1 MVSEMPTNKRRVFGC
16 AEEGSREDQPSR
28 VPSLVS
34 LEWSSEQGSI
44 TVMTAICMVAFMLM
58 LGLAIDV
65 SRIYMVRAELQ
76 NAADAAALTAAREL
90 NGGTTGIDNAV
101 TRANNIANTQG
112 FGKAGVSIASV
123 QFAINLNDDPYMDAA
138 SAKDATKVKNIRFV
152 KVTTQATTTNI
163 LFAVSVLGNTHAE
176 SRSAVA
182 GMSVGIN
189 GICKYFNIALAV
201 DPVTNPNY
209 TWPTGTTQILK
220 FHDNVGTTITLQNM
234 QYIVLDTSW
243 VTGGGHNETVDATAD
258 VNPHCIGL
266 GDIVDFSKSPS
277 ANNPNGMSIGTN
289 TRLDVYTPPIT
300 CSDVKPDLNVYGKNA
315 GESITLQQYL
325 DGAPK
330 TAPTTCTSGQSARRL
345 IIFPVINTVVNG
357 PTNGQVQQVRAFF
370 LKQPINGTCDPNS
383 PGGNKPCPP
392 GTTAAGDMVVEYA
405 GDNFVVGS
413 GYYDP
418 SGISTNLTIAVLYK

>member
-1 MVSEMPTNKRRVFGC
+1 MSSMKGQ
-16 AEEGSREDQPSR
+16 RERLRSGER
-28 VPSLVS
+28 
-34 LEWSSEQGSI
+34 GSI
-44 TVMTAICMVAFMLM
+44 IVMTAIFMLLFCVM

-112 FGKAGVSIASV
+112 FGTPKAGVSIASV
-123 QFAINLNDDPYMDAA
+123 EFAINLDGTYWNAA
-138 SAKDATKVKNIRFV
+138 TNLATIKANATDIRFV
-152 KVTTQATTTNI
+152 RVTTQATTTNI
-163 LFAVSVLGNTHAE
+163 LFAVRVLGNTYAE

-243 VTGGGHNETVDATAD
+243 VSGGGHNETVDATAD

-266 GDIVDFSKSPS
+266 GDIVNFSKSPS

-300 CSDVKPDLNVYGKNA
+300 CNDVKPDLNVYGKNT
-315 GESITLQQYL
+315 GESITLLQYL
-325 DGAPK
+325 NGAPT
-330 TAPTTCTSGQSARRL
+330 TAPTTCTSGQTARRL
-345 IIFPVINTVVNG
+345 MIFPVINTVVNG
-357 PTNGQVQQVRAFF
+357 PTSGQVQQLRAFF
-370 LKQPINGTCDPNS
+370 IKQPIDGTCDPNS
-383 PGGNKPCPP
+383 PSGNKPCPQ

-418 SGISTNLTIAVLYK
+418 NGQQTNLTVAVLYK

>member
-1 MVSEMPTNKRRVFGC
+1 MNGQRDRLRSGER
-16 AEEGSREDQPSR
+16 
-28 VPSLVS
+28 
-34 LEWSSEQGSI
+34 GSI
-44 TVMTAICMVAFMLM
+44 IVMTAIFMLLFCVM

-138 SAKDATKVKNIRFV
+138 SAKDATTVKNIRFV
-152 KVTTQATTTNI
+152 RVTTQANTTNI
-163 LFAVSVLGNTHAE
+163 LFAVRVLGNSYAE

-201 DPVTNPNY
+201 DPLTNPTY
-209 TWPTGTTQILK
+209 SWPTGTTLILK
-220 FHDNVGTTITLQNM
+220 FHDNVGNAITLQDM

-243 VTGGGHNETVDATAD
+243 VTGGGNNETRDATAD

-277 ANNPNGMSIGTN
+277 ANSPKGMSIGTN
-289 TRLDVYTPPIT
+289 TRLDLYTPPLK
-300 CSDVKPDLNVYGKNA
+300 CSDVNPDLNVYGKNT
-315 GESITLQQYL
+315 GESITLQQYR
-325 DGAPK
+325 DGAPM
-330 TAPTTCTSGQSARRL
+330 TSPTTCPQGESARRL
-345 IIFPVINTVVNG
+345 VILPVINTVVSG
-357 PTNGQVQQVRAFF
+357 PTNGKVQQVRAFF
-370 LKQPINGTCDPNS
+370 LKQPIAGDCNPS
-383 PGGNKPCPP
+383 CPP
-392 GTTAAGDMVVEYA
+392 GTAAAGDMVVEYA
-405 GDNFVVGS
+405 GDSFVIGS

-418 SGISTNLTIAVLYK
+418 NGEQTNLTIAVLYK